1 MKIVSEKISFKDPLT
16 LQSGNVLPGFE
27 LMTETYGE
35 LNSDK
40 SNAVLVCHAFSGNH
54 HAAGIK
60 DGENK
65 SGWWDEIIGD
75 GKTIDTKKYFVVS
88 LNNLGGCH
96 GSSGPT
102 SIAAES
108 GQPYGA
114 SFPEVSVSD
123 WVETQKLLAD
133 HLGIDCW
140 EMVAGGSLGGMQA
153 LQWAVSYP
161 SRIKKAAIIAA
172 SSKISTQNIALNEV
186 AREIIK
192 KDENFH
198 NGDYLAKGESPK
210 KGLKA
215 ARMLGHITYLS
226 ESNMSK
232 RFGRKLQDPENKID
246 ADVNYEVENYLQY
259 KGEQFA
265 KTFDANSYILMTK
278 AMDSF
283 DPAKDD
289 DNNLVT
295 CLQRAQA
302 KLLIASF
309 DSDWLFPKEY
319 GLEIQMAAIKAG
331 INSAY
336 IELEGDYGHDSF
348 LFHSD
353 RYAAALKNFLNS
365 NE

>member
-1 MKIVSEKISFKDPLT
+1 MKTVSEKISFKDPLT
-16 LQSGNVLPGFE
+16 LQSGDVLPGFE

-198 NGDYLAKGESPK
+198 NGDYLSKGESPK

-232 RFGRKLQDPENKID
+232 RFGRKVARPRK
-246 ADVNYEVENYLQY
+246 
-259 KGEQFA
+259 
-265 KTFDANSYILMTK
+265 
-278 AMDSF
+278 
-283 DPAKDD
+283 
-289 DNNLVT
+289 
-295 CLQRAQA
+295 
-302 KLLIASF
+302 
-309 DSDWLFPKEY
+309 
-319 GLEIQMAAIKAG
+319 
-331 INSAY
+331 
-336 IELEGDYGHDSF
+336 
-348 LFHSD
+348 
-353 RYAAALKNFLNS
+353 
-365 NE
+365 